1 MNNTESNYK
10 SNDGVNLFVTEWL
23 PDATPSANILL
34 VHGLGEHCGRYQHV
48 AEFLTAAGVAVFSF
62 DLRGHGKTEG
72 VRGHAPS
79 YDHIMDDID
88 AYLVRIRERY
98 PSIPLFLYGHSLGGN
113 LVLYHLIHRKPVVKG
128 AVVTSPGLR
137 TAEKVP
143 MKSRGKIL
151 YKMAPSCQL
160 DNGLDVTGLSRI
172 QDVVDAYRADPLV
185 HPKVSARLGM
195 DLIDNGLFILENG
208 RQVQTPLLLMV
219 GTADRI
225 IDPLAVREL
234 SSKIP
239 GVTYREWEGGYHEL
253 HNEPNR
259 IEVLK
264 FILDWIEGQ
273 KESRA

>member
-1 MNNTESNYK
+1 MKNTESIFK
-10 SNDGVNLFVTEWL
+10 AGDGVNLFVTEWL
-23 PDATPSANILL
+23 PDATPTANILI
-34 VHGLGEHCGRYQHV
+34 VHGLGEHSGRYRHV
-48 AEFLTAAGVAVFSF
+48 AEFLTTAGLGVFSF

-79 YDHIMDDID
+79 YDHIMDDFD

-98 PSIPLFLYGHSLGGN
+98 SATPLFLYGHSLGGN
-113 LVLYHLIHRKPVVKG
+113 LVLSYLIRRRPAVTG

-143 MKSRGKIL
+143 AWKSALGKIL
-151 YKMAPSCQL
+151 YKLAPSFQL

-185 HPKVSARLGM
+185 HPKVSTRLGM

-208 RQVQTPLLLMV
+208 GQVPAPLLLMV
-219 GTADRI
+219 GSADRI

-239 GVTYREWEGGYHEL
+239 GVNYREWEDGYHEL
-253 HNEPNR
+253 HNEPNQM
-259 IEVLK
+259 EVLQ
-264 FILDWIEGQ
+264 FIVDWIKGQ
-273 KESRA
+273 